1 MRTGTITLIE
11 GVGKKSNKPYKA
23 LQLKA
28 GKWKKMYFV
37 ESEFEMEYIADY
49 LSGSDDEELDNFL
62 KED

>member
-11 GVGKKSNKPYKA
+11 GVSKKSNKPYKA
-23 LQLKA
+23 LQLKV

-49 LSGSDDEELDNFL
+49 LSSSDIEELDNFL

>member
-23 LQLKA
+23 LRLKA
-28 GKWKKMYFV
+28 GKWQKMYFV
-37 ESEFEMEYIADY
+37 ESEFEMEYIVDY
-49 LSGSDDEELDNFL
+49 LSGPDDEELDNFL